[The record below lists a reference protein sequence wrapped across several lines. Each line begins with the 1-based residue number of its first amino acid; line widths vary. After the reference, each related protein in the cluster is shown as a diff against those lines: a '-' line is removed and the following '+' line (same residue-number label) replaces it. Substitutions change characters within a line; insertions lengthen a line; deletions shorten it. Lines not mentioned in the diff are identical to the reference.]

1 MPTGPQK
8 IILINSGR
16 YRYAEVEL
24 SGALQIVGP
33 NNTGKTTLINTL
45 QFLYLDDR
53 RNMDFGSYTPEQ
65 TREFY
70 FPSQYSYVLFECL
83 GSQGVCVLGWRGQ
96 SKTHG
101 GDPERFCYLGGYDE
115 SDFLDEKHQVREP
128 LDVNA
133 RLALKQFKSIRSAQ
147 EHRELLLA
155 ATGSGARGL
164 GIVSLRDPDKYPQF
178 RETLKNLLT
187 LNAITQEQMRDRL
200 LMLADIPPDRTAL
213 DARELFGEDYDRIRE
228 RRERLLRFKK
238 HQGLVERLVEQ
249 SYARDVCR
257 GELMYRWSDLRGKH
271 QEFEKEHE
279 NQLAELRE
287 TRTRH
292 EDRLREMDAEL
303 LDRRNDVNRF
313 SEQKGEF
320 QGQLKQIALLD
331 GEFADFVEDLERA
344 AMGNLSEAIRLLT
357 NQLSDAQGET
367 REKTR
372 QKLDFFSEQVHHME
386 LTVRT
391 YHNVAVTALRKHF
404 SDDELNRLF
413 RLYNRNLLEYS
424 MGVDGIDV
432 VSEKELLST
441 LKTLL
446 TKLSDEGY
454 QDASVSIRFR
464 SGELPLAGV
473 ENIEAVQERLDEA
486 REKLQYWQ
494 DVLKAIEQREKL
506 EHELQARRHDLTQKN
521 TRLVLYEEYQKAKAN
536 EPRCAAELKTVTDAI
551 EAAQARI
558 AKLAKE
564 QAIALRGREEA
575 EDSIRKTEDGF
586 NRVMGNFNLCLFPG
600 FDTALRTVTDTPNDF
615 EAAIALFLRQ
625 QDQQLRISDD
635 IRRILADV
643 ERWFGE
649 EFRGDTEDETVL
661 RMREELEALDERE
674 EALTRDWNAHLHAIR
689 ATFDRILKEL
699 GHVYSARDDLN
710 RAFAKVQVSNLKSLR
725 MDVKEQS
732 DLVSWI
738 RSLADAEQPGLFDDD
753 TSLSSTMKNFR
764 HKLEGNPVVRFAD
777 LFTLGFTVVGADD
790 RKHSYHDLRQIESH
804 GTTIT
809 IKVLFNLL
817 LLKSQLRREDCQ
829 VPFFLDEIQI
839 LDPAN
844 RHAILAT
851 ARKLGF
857 LAITAAPEAV
867 SEVDALYF
875 LQANKGWIV
884 LRQKHRIGVK
894 ARTAV

>member
-8 IILINSGR
+8 IILIGSGR
-16 YRYAEVEL
+16 YMYAEVEL
-24 SGALQIVGP
+24 AGALQIVGP

-65 TREFY
+65 TRDFY
-70 FPSQYSYVLFECL
+70 FPSQYSYMLFECL
-83 GSQGVCVLGWRGQ
+83 GAQGTCVIGWRGQ

-101 GDPERFCYLGGYDE
+101 GDPERFCYLGPYEE
-115 SDFLDEKHQVREP
+115 SDFLNEKRQVREP
-128 LDVNA
+128 QEVNA
-133 RLALKQFKSIRSAQ
+133 RLASKQFKSIRSAH

-155 ATGSGARGL
+155 SPGTGSRGL

-213 DARELFGEDYDRIRE
+213 DARELFGQDYDRIRE

-238 HQGLVERLVEQ
+238 HQGLVERLVSQ
-249 SYARDVCR
+249 CNARDVCR
-257 GELMYRWSDLRGKH
+257 AELVYRWTDLRSKRL
-271 QEFEKEHE
+271 EFEKEHE
-279 NQLAELRE
+279 RQLTGLQE
-287 TRTRH
+287 TRTH
-292 EDRLREMDAEL
+292 QDHRLKEMEAEL
-303 LDRRNDVNRF
+303 LDRRSDVNRF
-313 SEQKGEF
+313 SEQKGGYQVQLDQLTALDREF
-320 QGQLKQIALLD
+320 SD
-331 GEFADFVEDLERA
+331 YVEDLERA
-344 AMGNLSEAIRLLT
+344 AMANLDESIRGLV
-357 NQLSDAQGET
+357 NQLAHAQGES
-367 REKTR
+367 REKAR
-372 QKLDFFSEQVHHME
+372 QKLDFFAEQVKHKE
-386 LTVRT
+386 QTIRSF
-391 YHNVAVTALRKHF
+391 HNVAVTALRQHF

-413 RLYNRNLLEYS
+413 RLFNRNLLEYPI
-424 MGVDGIDV
+424 GPDGIQV
-432 VSEKELLST
+432 TAEKEV
-441 LKTLL
+441 LKTLRSL
-446 TKLSDEGY
+446 LKRLSDDGF
-454 QDASVSIRFR
+454 QDPAFSIRFR
-464 SGELPLAGV
+464 GSELPLAGL
-473 ENIEAVQERLDEA
+473 ENIEAVEERLKED
-486 REKLQYWQ
+486 REKLEHWQ
-494 DVLKAIEQREKL
+494 SVLRAIEQREKL
-506 EHELQARRHDLTQKN
+506 EQELQLRRQELSAKN
-521 TRLVLYEEYQKAKAN
+521 TRRVRFEEYLKAKAN
-536 EPRCAAELKTVTDAI
+536 EPRWSAELKVIHDGIT
-551 EAAQARI
+551 AAQNRI
-558 AKLAKE
+558 TKLVKD
-564 QAIALRGREEA
+564 QTVALRGRDEA
-575 EDSIRKTEDGF
+575 EDSIRKLEDGF
-586 NRVMGNFNLCLFPG
+586 NRVMGNFGQCVFPD
-600 FDTALRTVTDTPNDF
+600 FDVPAKVAGDAPNDF
-615 EAAIALFLRQ
+615 DASIALFLRQ
-625 QDQQLRISDD
+625 QDQQIRISDE
-635 IRRILADV
+635 IRRILVEV
-643 ERWFGE
+643 ERYFGE
-649 EFRGDTEDETVL
+649 EFRGETEDQTVERL
-661 RMREELEALDERE
+661 RDELEAVAERE

-699 GHVYSARDDLN
+699 GHVHSARDDLN

-725 MDVKEQS
+725 MEVKEQS
-732 DLVSWI
+732 DLVAWI

-867 SEVDALYF
+867 SEVDSLYF
-875 LQANKGWIV
+875 LQSNKGWIV

-894 ARTAV
+894 SRSIV